1 MRISDWSSDVCS
13 SDLAEVAE
21 RALGFEDNHP
31 FAWTRRSG
39 ETHLLQVLDPADHQ
53 PSGLGIG
60 GAGRLGAQVDVPGL
74 VGGDA
79 DLHIEPRPAL
89 GGDLLPQGVA
99 DVVLGSR
106 AELDRDQ
113 LLGARTQATADIVA

>member
-1 MRISDWSSDVCS
+1 MMARPPRS
-13 SDLAEVAE
+13 
-21 RALGFEDNHP
+21 
-31 FAWTRRSG
+31 TRHDTLFPYARLFRS
-39 ETHLLQVLDPADHQ
+39 
-53 PSGLGIG
+53 G

-113 LLGARTQATADIVA
+113 LLGARTQATADIVDRKSTRLNSSH